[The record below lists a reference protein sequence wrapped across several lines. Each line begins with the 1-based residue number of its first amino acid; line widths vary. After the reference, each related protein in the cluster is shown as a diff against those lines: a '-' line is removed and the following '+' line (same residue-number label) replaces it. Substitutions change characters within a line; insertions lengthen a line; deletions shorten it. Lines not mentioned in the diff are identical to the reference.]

1 MNDKSFD
8 PWSGRV
14 IRYTIRKDEISG
26 FLAEL
31 NAMQEEMIEVA
42 VAIEE
47 KKGFPKVQE
56 LLGNIRG

>member
-8 PWSGRV
+8 PWGGRV

-56 LLGNIRG
+56 LLANIRG